1 MNSRASNNSQG
12 FDRPK
17 SAFADQPLVIA
28 LPKGRMQQQALALLA
43 VIGFGR
49 DPDDPSDDD
58 AARRLVIPGAAGR
71 VSYLLAKPGDVPIY
85 VEYGVADL
93 GVVGEDV
100 LRESGRDVYEPLR
113 LPFGHCR
120 LVVAGWADRSLRPLR
135 LQPNPRVAT
144 KYPNLARAYFQ
155 GRGISAEIIA
165 LSGSVELA
173 PVVGLADLIVDLVET
188 GNTLRAHGLVELR
201 TIRESQA
208 CLIANRASYR
218 LKAASMTDLIVRLRS
233 AIQPTNL

>member
-1 MNSRASNNSQG
+1 MMINTRSRTGDQG
-12 FDRPK
+12 LTTQ
-17 SAFADQPLVIA
+17 AIGAEAQALTIA
-28 LPKGRMQQQALALLA
+28 LPKGRMQHQALALLA
-43 VIGFGR
+43 QIGYGR
-49 DPDDPSDDD
+49 DADDPSDSD
-58 AARRLVIPGAAGR
+58 APRRLVIPGAAGR

-120 LVVAGWADRSLRPLR
+120 LVVAGWADRAPRPLR
-135 LQPNPRVAT
+135 LEPNPRVAT
-144 KYPNLARAYFQ
+144 KYPNLARTYFQ
-155 GRGISAEIIA
+155 GRGISAEIIT

-188 GNTLRAHGLVELR
+188 GNTLRAHGLAELR
-201 TIRESQA
+201 TIMESQA

-218 LKAASMTDLIVRLRS
+218 LKAAPMTELIERLRT
-233 AIQPTNL
+233 IQPA

>member
-1 MNSRASNNSQG
+1 MTNDRQRTTNQDLAVQNSTFNAQ
-12 FDRPK
+12 
-17 SAFADQPLVIA
+17 QLTIA
-28 LPKGRMQQQALALLA
+28 LPKGRMQHQALALLA
-43 VIGFGR
+43 QIGYGR
-49 DPDDPSDDD
+49 DADDPSDSD
-58 AARRLVIPGAAGR
+58 AARRLIIPGAAGR
-71 VSYLLAKPGDVPIY
+71 VRFLLAKPGDVPIY

-120 LVVAGWADRSLRPLR
+120 LVVAGWGDRPPRPLR
-135 LQPNPRVAT
+135 LEPNPRVAT
-144 KYPNLARAYFQ
+144 KYPNLAHAYFQ

-165 LSGSVELA
+165 LSGSIELA

-188 GNTLRAHGLVELR
+188 GSTLRAHGLVELR
-201 TIRESQA
+201 TILESQA

-218 LKAASMTDLIVRLRS
+218 LKAEGITELLERLRR
-233 AIQPTNL
+233 ALMN